1 MLSRDIPRLVADA
14 FGSTGAARQPF
25 GATVHEGHCAAPAL
39 PLRRSML
46 SGGIMSDL
54 VSDRIE
60 RALKRIEVAAASQ
73 ALVRTRL
80 EARNEALRARIE
92 SAIVELDALI
102 AVEREAEA
110 EVAAPG
116 DEEDES

>member
-1 MLSRDIPRLVADA
+1 
-14 FGSTGAARQPF
+14 
-25 GATVHEGHCAAPAL
+25 
-39 PLRRSML
+39 
-46 SGGIMSDL
+46 MSDL

-92 SAIVELDALI
+92 SAIGELDALI
-102 AVEREAEA
+102 AIEREVEAEA
-110 EVAAPG
+110 EAAAPG
-116 DEEDES
+116 DEEDEG